1 MIMIRALDVAAC
13 DEAYHE
19 MQARR
24 ERWSTAS
31 NLELR
36 RWARAAID

>member
-1 MIMIRALDVAAC
+1 LDVAAC

-24 ERWSTAS
+24 ERLSTAS
-31 NLELR
+31 NFKLR
-36 RWARAAID
+36 RYARAAND